1 MADIPGIIEG
11 ASEGRG
17 LGLRFLRHVER
28 NALLLF
34 MIPADADDI
43 REQYNILLRE
53 LTEFNPDL
61 LDKQR
66 VLAITKC
73 DMLDEELMEQMRREI
88 PEDIETVFISSI
100 TGMGLSEL
108 KDILWRTLNDESNRV
123 LTFTHRDLDKHHR
136 IKEEDE
142 FDLGVEALNRKGGD
156 DEEYFE
162 EDWDEE
168 FEEDGDDNHREEEW

>member
-1 MADIPGIIEG
+1 M
-11 ASEGRG
+11 
-17 LGLRFLRHVER
+17 
-28 NALLLF
+28 
-34 MIPADADDI
+34 
-43 REQYNILLRE
+43 
-53 LTEFNPDL
+53 

>member
-34 MIPADADDI
+34 MIPADTDDI

-66 VLAITKC
+66 ILAITKC
-73 DMLDEELMEQMRREI
+73 DMLDEELMEQMKAEL
-88 PEDIETVFISSI
+88 PEGIETDFISSI
-100 TGMGLSEL
+100 TGMGLTEL
-108 KDILWRTLNDESNRV
+108 KDVLWRTLNDESNRV

-136 IKEEDE
+136 IKVEDE
-142 FDLGVEALNRKGGD
+142 YDLGIDTLDGDDDEDYIEDDWDEAYD
-156 DEEYFE
+156 DEETTP
-162 EDWDEE
+162 
-168 FEEDGDDNHREEEW
+168 NHREEEW